1 MYCHIKNYGVR
12 MCELGVSEGPA
23 LGTFEH
29 DGNTWLIE
37 WWWWFL
43 ALQVRLSAPRSSFVV
58 IQGLS
63 LVCARNKSA
72 LSHNK
77 RVSAGT
83 CDVQNSGKRNT
94 L

>member
-1 MYCHIKNYGVR
+1 VILRIILQYENVR
-12 MCELGVSEGPA
+12 IRCERVSIGRH
-23 LGTFEH
+23 FEH
-29 DGNTWLIE
+29 GGKTWLIE

-43 ALQVRLSAPRSSFVV
+43 AVRVRLSASRSSFVV

-63 LVCARNKSA
+63 HVCARSTSA
-72 LSHNK
+72 LSHTK

-83 CDVQNSGKRNT
+83 CGVQNSGKRNT

>member
-1 MYCHIKNYGVR
+1 MR
-12 MCELGVSEGPA
+12 MCELVVSEGPA
-23 LGTFEH
+23 PGH
-29 DGNTWLIE
+29 GVNTWLVE

-43 ALQVRLSAPRSSFVV
+43 AVQARLSAQWSWFVV

-63 LVCARNKSA
+63 HVCARSTSA

-83 CDVQNSGKRNT
+83 CVVQSGAKRNT
-94 L
+94 LYSPLNTAV